1 MTEIE
6 KIAKEIV
13 QKGLFDSMNPN
24 GYYGKI
30 YIDEDGNKESV
41 IYEVECK
48 GLYGKIKKVK

>member
-1 MTEIE
+1 MTKIE

-41 IYEVECK
+41 IYRVECK